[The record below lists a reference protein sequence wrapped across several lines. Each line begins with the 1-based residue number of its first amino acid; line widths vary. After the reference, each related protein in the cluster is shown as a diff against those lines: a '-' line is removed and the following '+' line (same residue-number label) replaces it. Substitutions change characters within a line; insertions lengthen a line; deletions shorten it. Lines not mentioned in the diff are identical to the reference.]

1 MHLRTMINAIVTLY
15 NPDESVIEHV
25 KEYAAQTDRVVL
37 CDNSSDDHSEMF
49 KGIPSAVYT
58 TEHKNLGLSGA
69 FNRVLKDEQY
79 GWSDDDY
86 VIFFDQDSSIKEDH
100 INALVTEYKNLLKN
114 RLKVGCLIPSIYN
127 LSSNQIYQQ
136 SKLQKIGEKTYVTD
150 AVQTS
155 SMLTRYGV
163 LRSVGFWNEDL
174 FLDLCDWDLC
184 WRMQSHHYKVCYTE
198 KVVFYHKIGN
208 KEVSAGVVRAKEG
221 APIREYYQTRD
232 CLKLIGKKYT
242 PAKYRARFVAQVT
255 VRPILHLVML
265 PDKGERAHYV
275 SKGLHDYFHHING
288 ELST

>member
-1 MHLRTMINAIVTLY
+1 MISAIVTLY
-15 NPDESVIEHV
+15 NPDESVVDHV
-25 KEYAAQTDRVVL
+25 KGFVTQTDRVIL
-37 CDNSSDDHSEMF
+37 CDNSRDDHFEMF
-49 KGIPSAVYT
+49 EGIPSVIYT
-58 TEHKNLGLSGA
+58 TVHKNLGLSGA
-69 FNRVLKDEQY
+69 FNRVLKDDKY
-79 GWSDDDY
+79 GWKAEDY

-100 INALVTEYKNLLKN
+100 ISTLVAEYKKLLKKKI
-114 RLKVGCLIPSIYN
+114 KVGCLIPSIFN
-127 LSSNQIYQQ
+127 LSSNQYYQQ
-136 SKLQKIGEKTYVTD
+136 AKLQKLGGRTYVTD

-163 LRSVGFWNEDL
+163 LRSIGFWNEDL

-184 WRMQSHHYKVCYTE
+184 WRMQSHSYKVCYTE
-198 KVVFYHKIGN
+198 KVTFSHRIGS

-242 PAKYRARFVAQVT
+242 PAKYKARFIAQVT

-265 PDKGERAHYV
+265 PDKGARAHYI
-275 SKGLHDYFHHING
+275 SKGLHDYFRHING